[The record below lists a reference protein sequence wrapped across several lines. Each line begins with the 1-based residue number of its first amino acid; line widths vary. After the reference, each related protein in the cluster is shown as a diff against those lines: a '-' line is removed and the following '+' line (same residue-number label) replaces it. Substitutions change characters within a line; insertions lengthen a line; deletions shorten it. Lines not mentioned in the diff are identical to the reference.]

1 MGSAALQADA
11 SRAISVD
18 IYPVTCYIRDQQ
30 SGFSAGAGAG
40 RTVPPIFRSEGR

>member
-11 SRAISVD
+11 CRAISVD

-30 SGFSAGAGAG
+30 SGFRAGAGAG
-40 RTVPPIFRSEGR
+40 RSVSPIVRSEGR